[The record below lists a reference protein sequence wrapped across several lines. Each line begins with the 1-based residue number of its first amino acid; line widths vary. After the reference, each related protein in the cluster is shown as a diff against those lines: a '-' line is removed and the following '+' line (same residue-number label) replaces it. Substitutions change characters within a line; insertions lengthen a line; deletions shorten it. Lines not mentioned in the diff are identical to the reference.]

1 MHMTNM
7 LPYPRYV
14 RPRLVEAL
22 EDAPVVFVTGVR
34 QCGKTTL
41 VRDVGDEFGY
51 TYISFD
57 DEVQRRAATTDPSGF
72 ARNLPERV
80 VLDEVQRVPQLHL
93 SIKDEVDRNRTN
105 GRFILTGSTTNAVTD
120 ELRNILTGRMLVIR
134 LHTLA
139 KSEMNGTEPR
149 IIDALFSDQLQVGAY
164 EKLGTKLADM
174 VVAGGY
180 PAADTMGSSRR
191 RYNWYRD
198 YINSQISRELQEFS
212 RANVADNLS
221 RILGVAAAQ
230 TAGILNTTNLASQL
244 QFSQPTLTKYVQLL
258 RDVFIIDTLRPWHA
272 NAAKRERGRPKMHF
286 TDTGLAC
293 AVLSVDPEFVAE
305 QDRVMLGHLFE
316 TFLVQE
322 VTKET
327 TWSEMHPIHLFH
339 YRDLRKYEVDLVV
352 DAGRFGIVGVEA
364 KISGTVSSGD
374 FKGLRKL
381 KEYAGDRF
389 RRGVVIYD
397 GEVCAPF
404 GDDMWAIPAGML
416 WG

>member
-1 MHMTNM
+1 MIA
-7 LPYPRYV
+7 YPRYV

-22 EDAPVVFVTGVR
+22 EDAPAVFVTGTR

-41 VRDVGDEFGY
+41 VKDVGNEFGY

-57 DEVQRRAATTDPSGF
+57 DEVQRQAAIADPSGF
-72 ARNLPERV
+72 VRNLPERV

-93 SIKDEVDRNRTN
+93 SIKDEVDRNRIN

-120 ELRNILTGRMLVIR
+120 ELRHILTGRMLVIR

-149 IIDALFSDQLQVGAY
+149 ILDVLFSDQLKVGTY
-164 EKLGTKLADM
+164 EELGTKLAEM

-180 PAADTMGSSRR
+180 PVAVTLSNDRR

-198 YINSQISRELQEFS
+198 YINSQISRELQEFT
-212 RANVADNLS
+212 RANVAGQLS

-230 TAGILNTTNLASQL
+230 TAGILNTTSLASQL
-244 QFSQPTLTKYVQLL
+244 EFSQPTLTKYVQLL
-258 RDVFIIDTLRPWHA
+258 RDVFIIDILRPWSS
-272 NAAKRERGRPKMHF
+272 NVAKRERSRPKLHF
-286 TDTGLAC
+286 ADTGLAC
-293 AVLSVDPEFVAE
+293 AVLSVDPKFVAE
-305 QDRVMLGHLFE
+305 QDRVKLGHLFE

-322 VTKET
+322 AVKEAS
-327 TWSEMHPIHLFH
+327 WSEMYPLHLFH
-339 YRDLRKYEVDLVV
+339 YRDLRKFEVDLVI
-352 DAGRFGIVGVEA
+352 DAGRNGIAGVEA
-364 KISGTVSSGD
+364 KISGSVSSSD

-381 KEYAGDRF
+381 KSYAGNRF
-389 RRGVVIYD
+389 RRGIVVYD
-397 GEVCAPF
+397 GESCVPF
-404 GDDMWAIPAGML
+404 GEDMWAIPAAML